1 MKMTPKKKTTPK
13 KGSKC
18 MTIGSCAR
26 SLTGARLGSLVSCQN
41 IEVYNQR
48 SLGLAWAHLDS
59 LGVTQV
65 NMHLISFI
73 RSRHIVLDFLAKN
86 PEHLCLYL
94 VLAR

>member
-1 MKMTPKKKTTPK
+1 M
-13 KGSKC
+13 GSKC
-18 MTIGSCAR
+18 MTFGSCAH
-26 SLTGARLGSLVSCQN
+26 SFNGARLGSLDSGQY

-73 RSRHIVLDFLAKN
+73 RSLHIVLDFLAKN
-86 PEHLCLYL
+86 PEHLCVYL